1 MIVPGLHVLHG
12 MSVHHEAHEA
22 HEEGVSQRALVE
34 RRYKPRS
41 AAGDASSIGRHSKAG
56 DSYALP
62 QISYLP
68 SSRQPTGQP
77 EAFRGGSPADRP
89 LGLRES
95 PRGPGTNFVHY
106 DPARVFDW
114 RQQQVSRRR
123 ETLRQALNSTT
134 CLIKMGRS

>member
-1 MIVPGLHVLHG
+1 MSFMVGSSTMKG
-12 MSVHHEAHEA
+12 MKREF
-22 HEEGVSQRALVE
+22 SQRALVE
-34 RRYKPRS
+34 RRYKPSS
-41 AAGDASSIGRHSKAG
+41 APGDASSVGRHSKAG
-56 DSYALP
+56 DGYALL

-77 EAFRGGSPADRP
+77 EAFPGGSPADRP
-89 LGLRES
+89 LGSREVLEIGV
-95 PRGPGTNFVHY
+95 GPGTNFVHY
-106 DPARVFDW
+106 DPARGFAW